1 MPETGIGFFPDIA
14 ASYLLARCPGQTG
27 IYLGL
32 TGNRV
37 RAADALALG
46 LIKEVVDSRQLA
58 EILKRLID
66 TDLSTN
72 ALQTV
77 TAILK
82 EFAKPAQKAVIKE
95 EQQAI
100 DACFVNPSVEKIM
113 AALHKKGD
121 EWCTTTEKI
130 LSKQGFSQVSR

>member
-1 MPETGIGFFPDIA
+1 M
-14 ASYLLARCPGQTG
+14 
-27 IYLGL
+27 
-32 TGNRV
+32 
-37 RAADALALG
+37 G

-130 LSKQGFSQVSR
+130 LKQKAPLSLKVTLAQINKAKTLSMAECVAMDYCLVKDAMETLIFTKEFGLY